1 MIYVIT
7 NGEQYIRT
15 NPNGR
20 LAWSGNPTL
29 ANSFE
34 TFPAALGFLKTKRVQ
49 NFLKGNSRRSRVVEL
64 TDGYM
69 PVEKPENCCEE
80 NLNDVDVIFSEDTRV
95 TLNLLNY
102 LGINK
107 KLIALHE
114 HNEDMAKEKVLEY
127 LKNGNNVALVT
138 DRGTP
143 IISDPGYKTVKYITD
158 NNYNVVALPG
168 HTAFV
173 PALITSGLAPQPFL
187 FYGFL
192 DSKDSLKRSELERLS
207 DEEETIIFYE
217 APHRIIRTLNMML
230 DIFGDRNI
238 SISREISKKFETIYR
253 GKISDVINII
263 PEKGEFVIIVDG
275 VKDKIVDNNITI
287 KNAVDNYIRTGFD
300 VMTSIKKVAKD
311 RNVPKN
317 VIYKE
322 YHKEDN

>member
-1 MIYVIT
+1 MLQNSYD
-7 NGEQYIRT
+7 GK
-15 NPNGR
+15 
-20 LAWSGNPTL
+20 PTL
-29 ANSFE
+29 YLIS
-34 TFPAALGFLKTKRVQ
+34 TPI
-49 NFLKGNSRRSRVVEL
+49 GNLDDITYRSV
-64 TDGYM
+64 
-69 PVEKPENCCEE
+69 KI
-80 NLNDVDVIFSEDTRV
+80 LNDVDVIFSEDTRV

-114 HNEDMAKEKVLEY
+114 HNEDRAKEKVLEY
-127 LKNGNNVALVT
+127 LKNGNNIALVT

-143 IISDPGYKTVKYITD
+143 IISDPGYKTVKHITD

-168 HTAFV
+168 PTAFV

-263 PEKGEFVIIVDG
+263 PEKGEFVIIVEG

-287 KNAVDNYIRTGFD
+287 KDAVDNYIRTGFD

>member
-1 MIYVIT
+1 MLQNSYD
-7 NGEQYIRT
+7 GK
-15 NPNGR
+15 
-20 LAWSGNPTL
+20 PTL
-29 ANSFE
+29 YLIS
-34 TFPAALGFLKTKRVQ
+34 TPI
-49 NFLKGNSRRSRVVEL
+49 GNLDDITYRSV
-64 TDGYM
+64 
-69 PVEKPENCCEE
+69 KI
-80 NLNDVDVIFSEDTRV
+80 LNDVDIIFSEDTRV

-127 LKNGNNVALVT
+127 LKNGNNIALVT

-168 HTAFV
+168 PTAFV

>member
-1 MIYVIT
+1 MLQNSYD
-7 NGEQYIRT
+7 GK
-15 NPNGR
+15 
-20 LAWSGNPTL
+20 PTL
-29 ANSFE
+29 YLIS
-34 TFPAALGFLKTKRVQ
+34 TPI
-49 NFLKGNSRRSRVVEL
+49 GNLDDITYRSV
-64 TDGYM
+64 
-69 PVEKPENCCEE
+69 KI
-80 NLNDVDVIFSEDTRV
+80 LNDVDVIFSEDTRV

-127 LKNGNNVALVT
+127 LKNGNNIALVT

-158 NNYNVVALPG
+158 NDYNVVALPG
-168 HTAFV
+168 PTAFV

-263 PEKGEFVIIVDG
+263 PEKGEFVIIVEG

-287 KNAVDNYIRTGFD
+287 KDAVDNYIRTGFD

>member
-1 MIYVIT
+1 MLQNSYD
-7 NGEQYIRT
+7 GK
-15 NPNGR
+15 
-20 LAWSGNPTL
+20 PTL
-29 ANSFE
+29 YLIS
-34 TFPAALGFLKTKRVQ
+34 TPI
-49 NFLKGNSRRSRVVEL
+49 GNLDDITYRSV
-64 TDGYM
+64 
-69 PVEKPENCCEE
+69 KI
-80 NLNDVDVIFSEDTRV
+80 LNDVDVIFSEDTRV

-114 HNEDMAKEKVLEY
+114 HNEDIAKEKVLEY
-127 LKNGNNVALVT
+127 LKNGNNIALVT

-158 NNYNVVALPG
+158 DNYNVVALPG
-168 HTAFV
+168 PTAFV

-263 PEKGEFVIIVDG
+263 PEKGEFVIIVEG

-287 KNAVDNYIRTGFD
+287 KDAVDNYIRTGFD

>member
-1 MIYVIT
+1 MLQNSYD
-7 NGEQYIRT
+7 GK
-15 NPNGR
+15 
-20 LAWSGNPTL
+20 PTL
-29 ANSFE
+29 YLIS
-34 TFPAALGFLKTKRVQ
+34 TPI
-49 NFLKGNSRRSRVVEL
+49 GNLDDITYRSV
-64 TDGYM
+64 
-69 PVEKPENCCEE
+69 KI
-80 NLNDVDVIFSEDTRV
+80 LNDVDVIFSEDTRV

-158 NNYNVVALPG
+158 NDYNVVALPG
-168 HTAFV
+168 PTAFV

-263 PEKGEFVIIVDG
+263 PEKGEFVIIVEG

-287 KNAVDNYIRTGFD
+287 KDAVDNYIRTGFD

>member
-1 MIYVIT
+1 MLQNSYDGKPILYLISTPIGNLDDIT
-7 NGEQYIRT
+7 Y
-15 NPNGR
+15 
-20 LAWSGNPTL
+20 
-29 ANSFE
+29 
-34 TFPAALGFLKTKRVQ
+34 
-49 NFLKGNSRRSRVVEL
+49 RSV
-64 TDGYM
+64 
-69 PVEKPENCCEE
+69 KI
-80 NLNDVDVIFSEDTRV
+80 LNDVDVIFSEDTRV

-127 LKNGNNVALVT
+127 LKNGNNIALVT

-168 HTAFV
+168 PTAFV

-230 DIFGDRNI
+230 EIFGDRNI

-263 PEKGEFVIIVDG
+263 PEKGEFVIIVEG

-287 KNAVDNYIRTGFD
+287 KDAVDNYIRTGFD

>member
-1 MIYVIT
+1 MLQNSYD
-7 NGEQYIRT
+7 GK
-15 NPNGR
+15 
-20 LAWSGNPTL
+20 PTL
-29 ANSFE
+29 YLIS
-34 TFPAALGFLKTKRVQ
+34 TPI
-49 NFLKGNSRRSRVVEL
+49 GNLDDITYRSV
-64 TDGYM
+64 
-69 PVEKPENCCEE
+69 KI
-80 NLNDVDVIFSEDTRV
+80 LNDVDVIFSEDTRV

-127 LKNGNNVALVT
+127 LKNGNNIALVT

-168 HTAFV
+168 PTAFV

-238 SISREISKKFETIYR
+238 STSREISKKFETIYR